1 MPPAGAPT
9 APPPWA
15 TPPAGAPTAPPPWA
29 TPPAAP
35 GAPVYPGAPAAQAA
49 PPPPPYPPAYPGAP
63 AAYPGA
69 AAPATPAVP
78 IATVA
83 GIKITPK
90 LLAIGGIALAAIV
103 GVFVYMNMNSSSGG
117 ITFSPSTVSCSSP
130 VVFTATVRLP
140 ASVHSG
146 DTITVMLD
154 GKKVASS
161 PISAD
166 SSTVQQADGSWIST
180 DTTSAASMQSLCASG
195 GSAGGLGILTIGTHT
210 ETILDSNGKVLA
222 QGSYT
227 VKP

>member
-1 MPPAGAPT
+1 MPPAGAP
-9 APPPWA
+9 A
-15 TPPAGAPTAPPPWA
+15 TPPPWA

-35 GAPVYPGAPAAQAA
+35 GAPAYPGAPAAQAA
-49 PPPPPYPPAYPGAP
+49 PPHPPYPLAYPGTPAAYPGAP
-63 AAYPGA
+63 A
-69 AAPATPAVP
+69 PATPGAP

-83 GIKITPK
+83 GIKVTPK
-90 LLAIGGIALAAIV
+90 LLAIGGIALAVIV
-103 GVFVYMNMNSSSGG
+103 AVVVYMNMNSSLGG

-140 ASVHSG
+140 ASVHPG

-154 GKKVASS
+154 GKTVTSN

-166 SSTVQQADGSWIST
+166 SSTVRQADGSWIST
-180 DTTSAASMQSLCASG
+180 DTTSVDSMQLLCASG
-195 GSAGGLGILTIGTHT
+195 GSAGGFDILTIGTHV
-210 ETILDSNGKVLA
+210 EKILDSNGKVLA

>member
-1 MPPAGAPT
+1 MIA
-9 APPPWA
+9 
-15 TPPAGAPTAPPPWA
+15 
-29 TPPAAP
+29 
-35 GAPVYPGAPAAQAA
+35 YPGAPTAQAA
-49 PPPPPYPPAYPGAP
+49 PPPLPPPPYPLAYPGAP

-69 AAPATPAVP
+69 AAPATSAAP

-90 LLAIGGIALAAIV
+90 MLAIGGIALAAIV

-140 ASVHSG
+140 ASVHPG
-146 DTITVMLD
+146 DTITLMLD
-154 GKKVASS
+154 GKKVGSS

-180 DTTSAASMQSLCASG
+180 ETTSVDSMQSVCASG
-195 GSAGGLGILTIGTHT
+195 GSAGGLGMLTIGTHT